1 MSTPGYGYLLQHQ
14 KGLLGIAL
22 LAVFSGNLGQSF
34 FIGLFQAPITDKLG
48 LSAGEFGSAYAAVTL
63 CAGFLVLNIGPSLDW
78 IAPRRFALMVL
89 GGMISG
95 IMLLTLSPW
104 FLPALVGLGLVR
116 LCGQGLFTHLGNTLA
131 GREFTVAR
139 GRALGLV
146 SLGVPLGEMLL
157 PPLVALVLLV
167 LGWQALW
174 WSFVGVLVLAWLV
187 LMTLLPW
194 PAAPAARPTR
204 NQPRNGPRPL
214 REARFWRLLPLL
226 MALPITMT
234 GIFIFQAQMT
244 RDFGASLTTYAL
256 ALTAMGA
263 ARLPGALLAGRWV
276 DQIGPHR
283 IARLFILPFALALLL
298 ALIIGGDTGI
308 WLLLIGGGLTM
319 GMQEPVVNSLLVNLW
334 GGENLGR
341 VRSTLSACMV
351 FATGIAPAL
360 LGFLI
365 DWDIS
370 FQHILVG
377 AVVGLIIAWL
387 LSLKTLAQP
396 TVPTAD

>member
-1 MSTPGYGYLLQHQ
+1 MNAPGYGYLLQNQ

-34 FIGLFQAPITDKLG
+34 FIGLFQAPLAQQLG

-63 CAGFLVLNIGPSLDW
+63 GAGFLVLQIGPSLDW
-78 IAPRRFALMVL
+78 ISPRRYALLVL
-89 GGMISG
+89 SGMTGGIL
-95 IMLLTLSPW
+95 LLTLSSW
-104 FLPALVGLGLVR
+104 FLPALLGLGLVR

-131 GREFTVAR
+131 GREFTIAR

-146 SLGVPLGEMLL
+146 SLGVPMGEMLL

-174 WSFVGVLVLAWLV
+174 WSFIGVLLLAWLAM
-187 LMTLLPW
+187 LRLLPW
-194 PAAPAARPTR
+194 PSAPAAKPDRS
-204 NQPRNGPRPL
+204 QPRTGPRPL

-226 MALPITMT
+226 MTLPITMT
-234 GIFIFQAQMT
+234 GIFIYQAQMT
-244 RDFGASLTTYAL
+244 ADFGASLTTYAL

-276 DQIGPHR
+276 DLAGPSR
-283 IARLFILPFALALLL
+283 LARLFILPFALALLA
-298 ALIIGGDTGI
+298 ALLLGGDIGI

-319 GMQEPVVNSLLVNLW
+319 GMQEPVVNSLLVSLW

-351 FATGIAPAL
+351 FSTGIAPAL

-370 FQHILVG
+370 FQRILVG
-377 AVVGLIIAWL
+377 ALTGLVLAWL
-387 LSLKTLAQP
+387 LSLKPLAQP
-396 TVPTAD
+396 AAVRTD

>member
-14 KGLLGIAL
+14 KGLLGIAF

-34 FIGLFQAPITDKLG
+34 FIGLFQAPLSERLG

-63 CAGFLVLNIGPSLDW
+63 CAGFLVLHFGPSLDW
-78 IAPRRFALMVL
+78 VAPTRFALLVL
-89 GGMISG
+89 AGMTGGIL
-95 IMLLTLSPW
+95 LLTLSPW
-104 FLPALVGLGLVR
+104 FLPALLGLGLVR

-131 GREFTVAR
+131 GREFTIAR

-146 SLGVPLGEMLL
+146 SLGIPMGEMLL

-174 WSFVGVLVLAWLV
+174 WSFIGVLLLVWLTM
-187 LMTLLPW
+187 MTLLPW
-194 PAAPAARPTR
+194 PVAPAARPDR

-214 REARFWRLLPLL
+214 REVRFWRLLPLL

-234 GIFIFQAQMT
+234 GIFIYQAQMT
-244 RDFGASLTTYAL
+244 SDFGASLTTYAL

-276 DQIGPHR
+276 DQIGPQR
-283 IARLFILPFALALLL
+283 IARLFILPFALALIL
-298 ALIIGGDTGI
+298 ALVIGGDAGI

-319 GMQEPVVNSLLVNLW
+319 GMQEPVINSLLVSLW

-351 FATGIAPAL
+351 FSTGIAPAL

-370 FQHILVG
+370 FQRILMG
-377 AVVGLIIAWL
+377 AVAGLALAWL
-387 LSLKTLAQP
+387 LSLKTLAEPDAVQ
-396 TVPTAD
+396 AD

>member
-1 MSTPGYGYLLQHQ
+1 
-14 KGLLGIAL
+14 
-22 LAVFSGNLGQSF
+22 
-34 FIGLFQAPITDKLG
+34 
-48 LSAGEFGSAYAAVTL
+48 
-63 CAGFLVLNIGPSLDW
+63 
-78 IAPRRFALMVL
+78 
-89 GGMISG
+89 
-95 IMLLTLSPW
+95 
-104 FLPALVGLGLVR
+104 VR

-131 GREFTVAR
+131 GREFTIAR

-146 SLGVPLGEMLL
+146 SLGVPMGEMLL

-174 WSFVGVLVLAWLV
+174 WSFIGVLLLAWLA
-187 LMTLLPW
+187 LMILLPW
-194 PAAPAARPTR
+194 PVAPAARPDR
-204 NQPRNGPRPL
+204 SQRHNGPRPL
-214 REARFWRLLPLL
+214 RERRFWRLLPLL
-226 MALPITMT
+226 MTLPITMT
-234 GIFIFQAQMT
+234 GIFIYQAQMT
-244 RDFGASLTTYAL
+244 SDFGASLTTYAL

-276 DQIGPHR
+276 DQVGPQR
-283 IARLFILPFALALLL
+283 IARLFILPFALALVL
-298 ALIIGGDTGI
+298 ALTIGGDIGI

-319 GMQEPVVNSLLVNLW
+319 GMQEPVVNSLLVSLW

-370 FQHILVG
+370 FQRILLG
-377 AVVGLIIAWL
+377 ALAGLVLAWL
-387 LSLKTLAQP
+387 LSLKTLAEP
-396 TVPTAD
+396 GRAPAD

>member
-1 MSTPGYGYLLQHQ
+1 MNAPGYGYLLQNQ

-34 FIGLFQAPITDKLG
+34 FIGLFQAPLAQQLG

-63 CAGFLVLNIGPSLDW
+63 GAGFLVLQIGPSLDW
-78 IAPRRFALMVL
+78 ISPRRYALLVL
-89 GGMISG
+89 SGMTGGIL
-95 IMLLTLSPW
+95 LLTLSSW
-104 FLPALVGLGLVR
+104 FLPALLGLGLVR

-131 GREFTVAR
+131 GREFTIAR

-146 SLGVPLGEMLL
+146 SLGVPMGEMLL

-174 WSFVGVLVLAWLV
+174 WSFIGVLLLAWLAM
-187 LMTLLPW
+187 LRLLPW
-194 PAAPAARPTR
+194 PSAPAAKPDRS
-204 NQPRNGPRPL
+204 QPRTGPRPL

-226 MALPITMT
+226 MTLPITMT
-234 GIFIFQAQMT
+234 GIFIYQAQMT
-244 RDFGASLTTYAL
+244 ADFGASLTTYAL

-276 DQIGPHR
+276 DQIGPQR
-283 IARLFILPFALALLL
+283 IARLFILPFALALLA
-298 ALIIGGDTGI
+298 ALLLGGDIGI

-319 GMQEPVVNSLLVNLW
+319 GMQEPVVNSLLVSLW

-370 FQHILVG
+370 FQRILVG
-377 AVVGLIIAWL
+377 ALTGLVLAWL
-387 LSLKTLAQP
+387 LSLKPLAQP
-396 TVPTAD
+396 AAVRTD

>member
-34 FIGLFQAPITDKLG
+34 FIGLFQAPLADKLG

-63 CAGFLVLNIGPSLDW
+63 CAGFLVLNIGPTLDW
-78 IAPRRFALMVL
+78 IPPRRFALMVL
-89 GGMISG
+89 AGMTGGIL
-95 IMLLTLSPW
+95 LLTLSPW
-104 FLPALVGLGLVR
+104 FLPAVLGLGLVR

-146 SLGVPLGEMLL
+146 SLGVPMGEMLL

-174 WSFVGVLVLAWLV
+174 WSFIGVLLLAWLS

-194 PAAPAARPTR
+194 PSAPAARPDR
-204 NQPRNGPRPL
+204 GQRGNGPRPL
-214 REARFWRLLPLL
+214 RERRFWRLLPLL
-226 MALPITMT
+226 MTLPITMT
-234 GIFIFQAQMT
+234 GIFIYQAQMT
-244 RDFGASLTTYAL
+244 ADFGASLTTYAL

-263 ARLPGALLAGRWV
+263 ARLPGALLAGRWG
-276 DQIGPHR
+276 DQIGPQR
-283 IARLFILPFALALLL
+283 IARLFILPFALALML
-298 ALIIGGDTGI
+298 ALLVGGDIGI

-319 GMQEPVVNSLLVNLW
+319 GMQEPVVNSLLVSLW

-370 FQHILVG
+370 FQRILLG
-377 AVVGLIIAWL
+377 ALAGLVLAWL
-387 LSLKTLAQP
+387 LSLKTLAEP
-396 TVPTAD
+396 GRAPAD

>member
-1 MSTPGYGYLLQHQ
+1 MNAPGYGYLLQNQ

-34 FIGLFQAPITDKLG
+34 FIGLFQAPLAQQLG

-63 CAGFLVLNIGPSLDW
+63 GAGFLVLQIGPSLDW
-78 IAPRRFALMVL
+78 ISPRRYALLVL
-89 GGMISG
+89 SGMTGGIL
-95 IMLLTLSPW
+95 LLTLSSW
-104 FLPALVGLGLVR
+104 FLPALLGLGLVR

-131 GREFTVAR
+131 GREFTIAR

-146 SLGVPLGEMLL
+146 SLGVPMGEMLL

-174 WSFVGVLVLAWLV
+174 WSFIGVLLLAWLALLTV
-187 LMTLLPW
+187 LPW
-194 PAAPAARPTR
+194 PSAPAARPDR
-204 NQPRNGPRPL
+204 NQPRTGPRPL

-226 MALPITMT
+226 MTLPITMT
-234 GIFIFQAQMT
+234 GIFIYQAQMT
-244 RDFGASLTTYAL
+244 ADFGASLTTYAL

-276 DQIGPHR
+276 DQIGPQR
-283 IARLFILPFALALLL
+283 IARLFILPFALALLA
-298 ALIIGGDTGI
+298 ALLLGGDIGI

-319 GMQEPVVNSLLVNLW
+319 GMQEPVVNSLLVSLW

-351 FATGIAPAL
+351 FSTGIAPAL

-370 FQHILVG
+370 FQRILVG
-377 AVVGLIIAWL
+377 ALAGLILAWL
-387 LSLKTLAQP
+387 LSLKPLAQP
-396 TVPTAD
+396 AAVRTD

>member
-34 FIGLFQAPITDKLG
+34 FIGLFQAPLAEKLG

-63 CAGFLVLNIGPSLDW
+63 CAGFLVLNIGPTLDW
-78 IAPRRFALMVL
+78 IPPRRFALMVL
-89 GGMISG
+89 AGMTGGIL
-95 IMLLTLSPW
+95 LLTLSPW
-104 FLPALVGLGLVR
+104 FLPAVLGLGLVR

-131 GREFTVAR
+131 GREFTIAR

-146 SLGVPLGEMLL
+146 SLGVPMGEMLL

-174 WSFVGVLVLAWLV
+174 WSFIGVLLLAWLA
-187 LMTLLPW
+187 LMILLPW
-194 PAAPAARPTR
+194 PVAPAARR
-204 NQPRNGPRPL
+204 DRSQRHNGPRPL
-214 REARFWRLLPLL
+214 RERRFWRLLPLL
-226 MALPITMT
+226 MTLPITMT
-234 GIFIFQAQMT
+234 GIFIYQAQMT
-244 RDFGASLTTYAL
+244 SDFGASLTTYAL

-276 DQIGPHR
+276 DQVGPQR
-283 IARLFILPFALALLL
+283 IARLFILPFALALVL
-298 ALIIGGDTGI
+298 ALTIGGDIGI

-319 GMQEPVVNSLLVNLW
+319 GMQEPVVNSLLVSLW

-370 FQHILVG
+370 FQRILLG
-377 AVVGLIIAWL
+377 ALAGLVLAWL
-387 LSLKTLAQP
+387 LSLKTLAEP
-396 TVPTAD
+396 GRAPAD